1 MTSAF
6 HDQSYSCLSRKR
18 DSTLYVLGSL
28 DRDHKAR
35 IAVYVARS
43 VASWKTSNI
52 VVDGG
57 QEVECM
63 ECGVCPLVADEATRC
78 IVVLCH

>member
-1 MTSAF
+1 MTGAL
-6 HDQSYSCLSRKR
+6 HDQSYSCFSCKR
-18 DSTLYVLGSL
+18 DSTLHVLNSL
-28 DRDHKAR
+28 SRDHEAR
-35 IAVYVARS
+35 VAVYVARS

-52 VVDGG
+52 VVVGG

-63 ECGVCPLVADEATRC
+63 ECGVCPLFADEATRC